1 MFNLVLNASKNIKA
15 FRLNN
20 LLLAVVKH
28 SASSAISMTCLAQ
41 QVLEFSTSLK
51 FHNEYFSTHNFV
63 TFFNSF

>member
-1 MFNLVLNASKNIKA
+1 MLNLVLNAFKNLKA
-15 FRLNN
+15 FRLNS

-51 FHNEYFSTHNFV
+51 CHSEYISTYNFV